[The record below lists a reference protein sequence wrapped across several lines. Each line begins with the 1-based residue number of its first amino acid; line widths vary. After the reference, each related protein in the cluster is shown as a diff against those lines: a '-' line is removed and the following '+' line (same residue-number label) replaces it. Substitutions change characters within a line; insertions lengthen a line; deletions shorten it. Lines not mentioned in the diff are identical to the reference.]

1 PGGYLSAGAPGG
13 RAARLLGGVAR
24 SIRCR
29 DAAPAGTAGPA
40 EQVLVLVH
48 VSTARPRL
56 KGVGRRRPETFGQA
70 GAVQTADLLVRR
82 STRITALPAEIGRAS
97 CRERGEMS
105 AGAGGAM

>member
-1 PGGYLSAGAPGG
+1 S
-13 RAARLLGGVAR
+13 RRRHTR
-24 SIRCR
+24 SKRDWSSDVCSSDL

>member
-1 PGGYLSAGAPGG
+1 
-13 RAARLLGGVAR
+13 LGGGAR

-82 STRITALPAEIGRAS
+82 STRITALPAVRRSIRGR
-97 CRERGEMS
+97 S
-105 AGAGGAM
+105 AGALVYRPRPRQGSGRRSA